1 MLICYILGFISGV
14 LFLAITACVFAAG
27 EEIKKEETIPN
38 HTHQENNYD
47 L

>member
-27 EEIKKEETIPN
+27 EETEDKKHE
-38 HTHQENNYD
+38 
-47 L
+47 

>member
-27 EEIKKEETIPN
+27 EETKEEESNQNYTQ
-38 HTHQENNYD
+38 QENN